1 MEAGFKLL
9 PTGSANLPSAKRIT
23 RYSKEELVFKR
34 EAAAEYDRAFSH
46 VTRYFMPFV
55 LRTARVAPGMRVLD
69 IAAGTGISAE
79 AALSALSA
87 RPALRRARSAVC
99 SGGDLSIFS
108 EFFHPAFRTSSRLLS
123 DYCCLDSL
131 AVKKQA

>member
-1 MEAGFKLL
+1 M
-9 PTGSANLPSAKRIT
+9 
-23 RYSKEELVFKR
+23 EELVFER

-55 LRTARVAPGMRVLD
+55 LRAARVAPGMRVLD
-69 IAAGTGISAE
+69 IAARTGLSAE
-79 AALSALSA
+79 AALSARSA
-87 RPALRRARSAVC
+87 RPALRRARSGVC